1 MKKILLATA
10 IAAISGSVLASSNG
24 VRFER
29 EIKHV
34 NGITIDKELAHI
46 SMKGEHAGERGEFTI
61 VSNHPSGHESVMF
74 DMQES
79 AAVQPGDV
87 TYTVDGSFSVRHK
100 ETRDIRAGKHHI
112 GAHMHHKT
120 YADFKAGD
128 KIESIVTITLLAP
141 TS

>member
-1 MKKILLATA
+1 MKKLVLATA

-29 EIKHV
+29 QIKHV

-46 SMKGEHAGERGEFTI
+46 SMKDEHAGERGEFTI
-61 VSNHPSGHESVMF
+61 YSNDPAGKESVMF
-74 DMQES
+74 DMRES
-79 AAVQPGDV
+79 AAITSGDV
-87 TYTVDGSFSVRHK
+87 TYTVEGVGAVSHQEQR
-100 ETRDIRAGKHHI
+100 ELTAGKYFI

-120 YADFKAGD
+120 HADFKAGD
-128 KIESIVTITLLAP
+128 KIESIVTITLVAP